1 MSLIK
6 KKRIWLTSILLIFL
20 VIYISSI
27 HSFLSVSHPIKAKI
41 LIVEGWLP
49 NYALEGAAK
58 EFKENDYDLV
68 ITTGMPLDPEYRM
81 VTNGNLIFTPPTP
94 DTFPYSGNLEKP
106 ELVIGAKSTVLLN
119 GYAKFKLFV
128 NSTEI
133 DDIKTTG
140 EFKDYKFSLETPL
153 EAIDTIRIRYY
164 NDAFK
169 NGEDRDLF
177 VDSVKIAGQSFSA
190 RTDYFIYDRG
200 TYGGSDIFKTNS
212 IAAYSANYLKYMEIE
227 DDKILAIAADKKEL
241 NRTKSSVIA
250 VKNWLEGNRKE
261 TSAINV
267 ITLGTHSRR
276 SWMIYEKQLSELA
289 NVGIITLDDVQYDK
303 NKWFL
308 SPKGWFVVLKE
319 SAKYIYTMIFL

>member
-6 KKRIWLTSILLIFL
+6 KKRVWLSSVIILLL
-20 VIYISSI
+20 GLYISTI
-27 HSFLSVSHPIKAKI
+27 HGFLSVSNPIKAKI
-41 LIVEGWLP
+41 LVVEGWLP
-49 NYALEGAAK
+49 NYALEEAAK
-58 EFKENDYDLV
+58 EFTENDYDFI

-81 VTNGNLIFTPPTP
+81 VTNGNLIFVPPKA
-94 DTFPYSGNLEKP
+94 DTFPYPGNMDQP
-106 ELVIGAKSTVLLN
+106 ELIIGAKSTPLLG

-128 NSTEI
+128 NSKEI

-140 EFKDYKFSLETPL
+140 EFKNYNFNLNMPL
-153 EAIDTIRIRYY
+153 SAIDTIRIRYY

-177 VDSVKIAGQSFSA
+177 VDSVKLAGKSFSA

-200 TYGGSDIFKTNS
+200 TYGGTDIFKTNS
-212 IAAYSANYLKYMEIE
+212 IAEYSANYLKYLEIE
-227 DDKILAIAADKKEL
+227 EDKILAIAAEEKEL
-241 NRTKSSVIA
+241 NRTKSSVMA
-250 VKNWLEGNRKE
+250 VKKWLEENTNE
-261 TSAINV
+261 TTSINV

-289 NVGIITLDDVQYDK
+289 NVGIITLDDIQYDK
-303 NKWFL
+303 NSWYL